1 VEVVS
6 VRYADLKFAFSGQI
20 NYNEILNWINR
31 IERQNM
37 NIIINGKSQQLT
49 SAKNLSDIVSTFC
62 KQPKHVITELNG
74 TIIPSDRWA
83 QINLQDGDALELVTF
98 VGGG

>member
-1 VEVVS
+1 
-6 VRYADLKFAFSGQI
+6 
-20 NYNEILNWINR
+20 
-31 IERQNM
+31 M
-37 NIIINGKSQQLT
+37 NITINGTAQQLT

-74 TIIPSDRWA
+74 TIIPSDQWA
-83 QINLQDGDALELVTF
+83 GTALQDGDALELVTF